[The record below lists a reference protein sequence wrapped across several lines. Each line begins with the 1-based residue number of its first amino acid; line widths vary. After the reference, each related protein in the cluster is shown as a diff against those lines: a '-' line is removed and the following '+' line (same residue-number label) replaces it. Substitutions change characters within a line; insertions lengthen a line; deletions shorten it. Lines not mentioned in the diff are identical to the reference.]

1 VRVSEAA
8 AADSD
13 GARARRREELLD
25 AADRAVHAIGPAASM
40 VAIAAEAGITKPVL
54 YRHFGDKSGL
64 YRALAERHTG
74 RLMELLRGALGGRDT
89 TDVRAS
95 TEAVVDA
102 YLGFIAERPATYLFL
117 VRGEAAA
124 APEVRGHVEAFLGG
138 FAAVLAAAL
147 RHALALPDDDPDP
160 TPVVWSHAMAGAVQR
175 AGDWWLDHPAVV
187 DRPTLVASITDLL
200 HGGFPARAT
209 RTSALTASPTSP
221 APSA

>member
-1 VRVSEAA
+1 MSEAPTA
-8 AADSD
+8 ELDD
-13 GARARRREELLD
+13 ARARRREELLD
-25 AADRAVHAIGPAASM
+25 AADRAVHAIGPGASM

-74 RLMELLRGALGGRDT
+74 RLMELLREALGGRDT
-89 TDVRAS
+89 TDVRAA

-102 YLGFIAERPATYLFL
+102 YVGFIAERPATYLFL
-117 VRGEAAA
+117 VRGEAAT

-175 AGDWWLDHPAVV
+175 AGDWWLDHPDVV
-187 DRPTLVASITDLL
+187 GRPALVASITDLL
-200 HGGFPARAT
+200 HGGFPARAA
-209 RTSALTASPTSP
+209 RTGSPTPPSTHP
-221 APSA
+221 APQP